1 MPRTLTLYRF
11 TERLPEHK
19 QKIYLFQVR
28 EWDQWVTVDPVAV
41 TFEREPEPLLVAD
54 EWVSGLDQESYWCPM
69 TDVESL
75 GKREVAVNEKTCPE
89 CKGKCCR
96 NYDTSYRVV
105 HLGAEIGGHVCDYC
119 LDGSKIEESTFSDAH
134 ARKALGNLLAVIHG
148 DGGHTIDRLGWE
160 EACKTAEAKVVE
172 MFSARDRVKS

>member
-54 EWVSGLDQESYWCPM
+54 EWVSGLDHESYWCPLI
-69 TDVESL
+69 DVE
-75 GKREVAVNEKTCPE
+75 
-89 CKGKCCR
+89 
-96 NYDTSYRVV
+96 
-105 HLGAEIGGHVCDYC
+105 
-119 LDGSKIEESTFSDAH
+119 
-134 ARKALGNLLAVIHG
+134 ALGSGYH
-148 DGGHTIDRLGWE
+148 
-160 EACKTAEAKVVE
+160 
-172 MFSARDRVKS
+172 